1 MLIAPKEKKTGL
13 KASNISEPHEIIL
26 REAGFEGSEE
36 IGIVPMPKAK
46 GKELSFG
53 SIYFYKKDVPKLIK
67 KLREV
72 LLNV

>member
-1 MLIAPKEKKTGL
+1 MLIEPKEKKTGL

-26 REAGFEGSEE
+26 REAGLEGSPEVGIIPRPTDRKKE
-36 IGIVPMPKAK
+36 IDISA
-46 GKELSFG
+46 
-53 SIYFYKKDVPKLIK
+53 IYFSKKDIPKLIK

>member
-1 MLIAPKEKKTGL
+1 MLIEPKIKKTRL
-13 KASNISEPHEIIL
+13 KASNIAEPHEIIL
-26 REAGFEGSEE
+26 REAGFEGAEE
-36 IGIVPMPKAK
+36 DGIIPFPKDK
-46 GKELSFG
+46 TKEVKVG